1 MMNELAVIEQT
12 MRNDPEAYWGNE
24 GMRDRYLTLLA
35 EREEPAATDW
45 QGDRTAAL
53 RTVAEV
59 RRDLEL
65 TDSWSDFEAAFDAL
79 PETVHRAVETDL
91 LAGPEGYVRPAPPQA
106 IADWRS
112 PAGRALVKEWGP
124 HAPEAVARATRRFWR
139 IADMLSDDDFA
150 AACDWFG
157 RLPDDEAKIVMKALA
172 RR

>member
-1 MMNELAVIEQT
+1 MGNELATIEHT
-12 MRNDPEAYWGNE
+12 MRTDPEAYWGDG
-24 GMRDRYLTLLA
+24 GMRDRYLTLLQ
-35 EREEPAATDW
+35 EQGEPAATDW

-65 TDSWSDFEAAFDAL
+65 SGSWSDFEAAFDAL
-79 PETVHRAVETDL
+79 PETVHRAIEGDL
-91 LAGPEGYVRPAPPQA
+91 LAGPEGYVKPATAAQVA
-106 IADWRS
+106 AWRS
-112 PAGRALVKEWGP
+112 AAGRALVREWGP

-157 RLPDDEAKIVMKALA
+157 RLPDDEAKIVMRALA
-172 RR
+172 KR